1 MAQLICGGCH
11 TQLMYIRSANS
22 VQCPCCHT
30 VSLASQGEEVTA
42 EDMDVFENPCSSSC
56 CAIDVC

>member
-1 MAQLICGGCH
+1 MAQLICSGCH

-22 VQCPCCHT
+22 VQCPRCHT
-30 VSLASQGEEVTA
+30 VNLALEGEEEIA
-42 EDMDVFENPCSSSC
+42 ADMDVFENPCSSSC